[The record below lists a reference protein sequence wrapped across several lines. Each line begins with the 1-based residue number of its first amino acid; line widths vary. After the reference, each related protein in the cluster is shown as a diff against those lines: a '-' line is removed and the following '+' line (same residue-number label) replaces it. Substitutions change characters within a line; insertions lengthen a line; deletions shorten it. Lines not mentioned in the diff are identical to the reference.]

1 MPGSLAAAAE
11 LRAQVPG
18 EYVLFVGSRAAYKN
32 FNNLLRAFQSTG
44 LHRSMLL
51 LVAGGG
57 PLTNVERALVRGL
70 DLASSLIV
78 IPQLTDP
85 LLGEAYAGA
94 TLLVYPSQ
102 CEGFGFP
109 PLEAM
114 AAGCPALVSRTSSLP
129 EICRDA
135 PFYFDPHD
143 PDSLERGLLEAIQ
156 DETARKRARERG
168 TEVAAGY
175 NWQKCAHQTLALYR
189 ECQ

>member
-1 MPGSLAAAAE
+1 
-11 LRAQVPG
+11 
-18 EYVLFVGSRAAYKN
+18 
-32 FNNLLRAFQSTG
+32 
-44 LHRSMLL
+44 MLL

-85 LLGEAYAGA
+85 VLGEAYAGA

-135 PFYFDPHD
+135 PFDFDPHD
-143 PDSLERGLLEAIQ
+143 QDSLERGLLEAIQ
-156 DETARKRARERG
+156 DERARKRARERG

-175 NWQKCAHQTLALYR
+175 NWQKCADQTLALYR